1 MALPVVVIVG
11 RPNVGKSS
19 LFNAL
24 AGERISIVDPT
35 AGVTRDRVTTVI
47 ERAGKFFELIDT
59 GGYGIV
65 DSDKLTEDIEGQIQQ
80 AITTADL
87 VLFVVDIREGITP
100 LDQEMARLLRKQKLE
115 VMLVANK
122 ADTAPMFG
130 QAGEFK
136 RLGFGEAF
144 CVSAANNLNQN
155 VLVERV
161 VERLGAK
168 TSDAPAA
175 AEIRIA
181 VVGKRNAGKS
191 SLVNAIV
198 GEKRVIVSAVPGTTR
213 DAIDVPFE
221 YNGKRYLL
229 IDTAGMRKKSK
240 LADSIEFYSMTRT
253 IRSIKRAD
261 VVLFMIDASEN
272 LSQVDKK
279 LAELIEEEHKT
290 CLMVVNKWDLVGG
303 RAGGKDYRDYLDK
316 MLTNLRFAPIT
327 CTTASTGE
335 NVQTVLDL
343 AAELYEMSSREIGTG
358 VLNKTLERIAERPGG
373 TVGHAGAKIYY
384 ATQVAV
390 RPISLLLFVNKPEL
404 FDEGYQRYLVHQLRE
419 MLGLEEVPIRLM
431 FRRRE

>member
-1 MALPVVVIVG
+1 VILG

-35 AGVTRDRVTTVI
+35 AGVTRDRVSTLI
-47 ERAGKFFELIDT
+47 ERGGKFFELIDT

-65 DSDKLTEDIEGQIQQ
+65 DSDKLTENIEGQIQQ
-80 AITTADL
+80 AITMADL
-87 VLFVVDIREGITP
+87 ALFVVDIREGIAP

-115 VMLVANK
+115 VVLVANK
-122 ADTAPMFG
+122 ADAAPMFG
-130 QAGEFK
+130 LAGEFK

-144 CVSAANNLNQN
+144 CVSAANYLNQN
-155 VLVERV
+155 ILVEHIF
-161 VERLGAK
+161 ERLGAK
-168 TSDAPAA
+168 ASDAPAA

-198 GEKRVIVSAVPGTTR
+198 GENRVIVSEVPGTTR
-213 DAIDVPFE
+213 DSIDVPFE
-221 YNGKRYLL
+221 YNGKRYVL

-240 LADSIEFYSMTRT
+240 VADSIEFYSMTRT
-253 IRSIKRAD
+253 VRSVKRAD

-290 CLMVVNKWDLVGG
+290 CVMVINKWDLVGD
-303 RAGGKDYRDYLDK
+303 RAGGEDYRDYLDK

-327 CTTASTGE
+327 CTTASTGK
-335 NVQTVLDL
+335 NVLAVLDL
-343 AAELYEMSSREIGTG
+343 AAELHEMSSREIGTG
-358 VLNKTLERIAERPGG
+358 VLNKTLERIAEKPGG
-373 TVGHAGAKIYY
+373 TGGHAGAKIYY